1 MKLIRYLYYKYYI
14 FQVKMG
20 NSDVAP
26 FSAMLIIAFTIMLYY
41 FSLFF
46 LIITIVPKDLL
57 RLNTPFFLSFSIAIF
72 FFLIIR
78 LYFLFIHNGKYKG
91 IIKSYE
97 TGNDDRRSFVAII
110 FPLFAFILF
119 NLSWILKMLQNQG
132 AL

>member
-1 MKLIRYLYYKYYI
+1 MRYLYYKYYI

-46 LIITIVPKDLL
+46 LIITIVPKDFLG
-57 RLNTPFFLSFSIAIF
+57 LNTYFFITFSMVLLL
-72 FFLIIR
+72 FLIIC
-78 LYFLFIHNGKYKG
+78 LYFLLVHNGKYKG

-97 TGNDDRRSFVAII
+97 ARGDTMHNFGAII
-110 FPLFAFILF
+110 FPLFAFLLF

>member
-1 MKLIRYLYYKYYI
+1 MKFIGYLYYKYYI
-14 FQVKMG
+14 FQVKTG

-46 LIITIVPKDLL
+46 LIITIVPKDMLK
-57 RLNTPFFLSFSIAIF
+57 LNTPFFLSFSIALLL
-72 FFLIIR
+72 FLIIG
-78 LYFLFIHNGKYKG
+78 LYFLFVHNEKYKG

-97 TGNDDRRSFVAII
+97 TGNNNGRSFAAII
-110 FPLFAFILF
+110 FPLLAFILF

>member
-1 MKLIRYLYYKYYI
+1 
-14 FQVKMG
+14 MG

-46 LIITIVPKDLL
+46 LIITVVPKDLL
-57 RLNTPFFLSFSIAIF
+57 GLNTDYFLVFSIALLL
-72 FFLIIR
+72 FLIIG
-78 LYFLFIHNGKYKG
+78 LYFLFVHNEKYKG

-97 TGNDDRRSFVAII
+97 TGNDNRRSFAAII
-110 FPLFAFILF
+110 FPLLAFVLF
-119 NLSWILKMLQNQG
+119 SLSMILKMLQNQG

>member
-1 MKLIRYLYYKYYI
+1 MKFIGYLYYKYYI

-57 RLNTPFFLSFSIAIF
+57 GLNTDFFLAFSIALLL
-72 FFLIIR
+72 FLIIG
-78 LYFLFIHNGKYKG
+78 LYFLFVHNEKYKG

-97 TGNDDRRSFVAII
+97 TGNDNRRSFAAII